1 MMYHSLYDQWYEM
14 QGTHSEREHR
24 SVGAVAHDF
33 NGDGKVDIYVINQG
47 DTNELLLNGW
57 NGQFSRASSVGDL
70 YVDGEDT
77 FIVTAADFDSDGSI
91 E

>member
-1 MMYHSLYDQWYEM
+1 MD
-14 QGTHSEREHR
+14 GVHSEREHR

-33 NGDGKVDIYVINQG
+33 NGDGNVDIYVINQG
-47 DTNELLLNGW
+47 DTNELLLNGL
-57 NGQFSRASSVGDL
+57 NGQFTRAQNVGDL

-77 FIVTAADFDSDGSI
+77 HIVTAADFDSDGSI